1 MTPTDKEALKRNL
14 RQKIE
19 ISDSDYELFFS
30 KTRTQTFK
38 KKQVILQKGEVCK
51 YASFIIKG
59 AGRGFLLNDKDEDKT
74 ILLGIEDWWLVD
86 FHSYITG
93 QPSRMT
99 IEAMEDTSVFQMSF
113 KDLESLFAQSQSIE
127 RFVRLM
133 AMNAFVASQ
142 SRLMDLMT
150 NTTDNRYEIFIQKY
164 PHFFQ
169 RFPQY
174 IIASYLN
181 VSPEHLSAVRAR
193 LARK

>member
-1 MTPTDKEALKRNL
+1 MTDQEALKNNL
-14 RQKIE
+14 VQKIN
-19 ISDSDYELFFS
+19 ISDADFDLFYS
-30 KTRTQTFK
+30 KTKRKTFK
-38 KKQVILQKGEVCK
+38 KKQILLHNGEVCK

-59 AGRGFLLNDKDEDKT
+59 AGRGYLINDKYEDKT

-86 FHSYITG
+86 FHSFITG
-93 QPSRMT
+93 QASRMT
-99 IEAMEDTSVFQMSF
+99 IEAMEETEVLQMSF
-113 KDLESLFAQSQSIE
+113 KDLESLFDRSQAIE

-150 NTTDNRYEIFIQKY
+150 NTTDHRYEIFIQKY

-181 VSPEHLSAVRAR
+181 VTPEHLSAVRAK
-193 LARK
+193 LSKK